1 MSRTLPA
8 LTVQSAREDGVL
20 RERLG
25 IAGSGAIAC
34 GLAAAAARHGEV
46 VLWARSSA
54 SAQRAR
60 DSVLSI
66 CGRLSGAINA
76 RHVRVETDLAA
87 LGEAT
92 VVIEAVVEDKAIKEG
107 VLGDLGRVAG
117 EGALVAT
124 TTSSLSIER
133 LAHAAGVPER
143 FVGLHV
149 FNPVPKMKLVEL
161 AFPAVATAATRERA
175 HALCA
180 ALGKTAVEVP
190 DRPGFVV
197 NRLLFPYLFS
207 AVALLEETGMRPED
221 VDACMALGAG
231 HPMGPLALLDYV
243 GLDVAVAI
251 GEAIGADVPPR
262 LRTLVADGDLGRK
275 SGRGLYDWVG
285 T

>member
-1 MSRTLPA
+1 V
-8 LTVQSAREDGVL
+8 VQ
-20 RERLG
+20 ERLG

-46 VLWARSSA
+46 VLWARSDGSA
-54 SAQRAR
+54 ERAR
-60 DSVLSI
+60 GSVETI
-66 CGRLSGAINA
+66 CGKLSGEINA

-92 VVIEAVVEDKAIKEG
+92 AVVEAVCEDEEVKAG
-107 VLGDLGRVAG
+107 VLADLGQVASRD
-117 EGALVAT
+117 ALIAS

-133 LAHAAGVPER
+133 LARASGASER

-149 FNPVPKMKLVEL
+149 FNPVLKMNLVEL
-161 AFPAVATAATRERA
+161 AFPRAASASTRERA
-175 HALCA
+175 RGLCD

-190 DRPGFVV
+190 NLPGFVV

-207 AVALLEETGMRPED
+207 AVALQDETGMSSED
-221 VDACMALGAG
+221 VDLCMTLGAG

-251 GEAIGADVPPR
+251 GDAIGAEVPQR
-262 LRTLVADGDLGRK
+262 LRDLVAEGALGRK
-275 SGRGLYDWVG
+275 TGSGLYKHA
-285 T
+285 